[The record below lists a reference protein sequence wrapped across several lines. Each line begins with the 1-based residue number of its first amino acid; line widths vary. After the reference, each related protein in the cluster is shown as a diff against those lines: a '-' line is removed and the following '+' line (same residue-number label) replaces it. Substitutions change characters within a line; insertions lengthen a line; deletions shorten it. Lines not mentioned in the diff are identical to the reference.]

1 MLRITP
7 LDGTYLMWVN
17 CSALGMDGDQMTQ
30 FLMEKAHVQVNP
42 GSMYGETGKPFIR
55 INLATQLE
63 RLQEAAR
70 RMVAALAAR

>member
-1 MLRITP
+1 
-7 LDGTYLMWVN
+7 
-17 CSALGMDGDQMTQ
+17 
-30 FLMEKAHVQVNP
+30 VNP
-42 GSMYGETGKPFIR
+42 GSMYGEAGKPFIR